1 MARGD
6 ALKALQSKCGVTP
19 DGAFGPNTARAIAAH
34 FKLDAK
40 RGAHF
45 LGQVAHESMNFL
57 ISKESLFYS
66 SADRIQKIW
75 PTRFKNVDAAK
86 PYTKNPKKLG
96 NFVYG
101 DRMGNAP
108 NEGHKYLGRGFIQL
122 TGKKNVTEFAHHIG
136 RDSLIDDPK
145 PIEEDTKDP
154 DVQMEE
160 ALDGEKFED
169 VDDQVLEEEYIS
181 DDDGVKGPHLLKDNE
196 LKELLEN
203 AEPEVLEEVAKELDK
218 EPYNPYTD
226 NRDDEELS
234 EEELADRQNRKLYAP
249 DWQNG

>member
-1 MARGD
+1 MAKGD

-145 PIEEDTKDP
+145 PIED
-154 DVQMEE
+154 
-160 ALDGEKFED
+160 
-169 VDDQVLEEEYIS
+169 
-181 DDDGVKGPHLLKDNE
+181 
-196 LKELLEN
+196 
-203 AEPEVLEEVAKELDK
+203 
-218 EPYNPYTD
+218 
-226 NRDDEELS
+226 
-234 EEELADRQNRKLYAP
+234 ELAMDSAIFFFEKNGLFLIADKGVTEEIIKNITKRVNGGYHGLEDRIEKTMKIHRWLST
-249 DWQNG
+249 